1 MFSLELFFGVLRDG
15 SQDDDSVVIVKF
27 NGCPSHLFA
36 IAQDTDFRQWAADN
50 GCAFVEIW
58 ADSGNLVYMQRVTR
72 K

>member
-15 SQDDDSVVIVKF
+15 SQDDDSAVLVKF
-27 NGCPSHLFA
+27 DDYTHLFA

-50 GCAFVEIW
+50 GCTFVEIW
-58 ADSGNLVYMQRVTR
+58 AGSGNLVYMQRVTR

>member
-15 SQDDDSVVIVKF
+15 SQDDDSAGIVRHDDYD
-27 NGCPSHLFA
+27 HLFG

-58 ADSGNLVYMQRVTR
+58 ADSNNVVYMQRVTR

>member
-1 MFSLELFFGVLRDG
+1 MFSLELCWPFENGGNETAHLVRH
-15 SQDDDSVVIVKF
+15 DDY
-27 NGCPSHLFA
+27 NHLFG

-58 ADSGNLVYMQRVTR
+58 ADSNNLVYMQRVTR